1 MAYLQIEDFTHTL
14 LSPGDLISLA
24 NEDARIPGGAFAM
37 RALNKDNVER
47 LVLSDADTWPDI
59 QVTLCIAGYIVIDG
73 YHRWEAAKIKHLKGF
88 YATCKTYRT
97 ENDVVEAAFRANLHH
112 GLQASQ
118 ESRGDYAYW
127 LHLTYPELE
136 QIEIARRVGI
146 SQSAVSQ
153 AISKREEEAK
163 KAAGLEEA
171 LSEKERQRLIKK
183 TCKKFTR
190 EAVRF
195 LDGVEDLSD
204 QELIGV
210 LKTIVKKDEERER
223 LARIGRLLSN
233 QVPSTQFARL
243 LKKDA

>member
-47 LVLSDADTWPDI
+47 LVLSDADTWP
-59 QVTLCIAGYIVIDG
+59 DG